1 MTRYLPLIL
10 AAGLAVLVLVAG
22 CTTQPAGSATA
33 SPGVH
38 ATTEKSM
45 APVHTPAPA
54 EKTTVPIAAQTSVK
68 TLPPTQTTLPRISV
82 PEGYIAQYYTYRL
95 NGKSDII
102 PLALSTK
109 VYQDYTKKDSPSI
122 HNGNSSYFLGYI
134 NDPEQ
139 QPYIAALAKAIQ
151 EKTPVKD
158 DQARIA
164 ISLVQ
169 HIPYHDGTQYRYP
182 YEVLYNG
189 KGVCG
194 EKSML
199 LALLL
204 KELGFG
210 SSVFYLLPEDHMTAG
225 IKVSSPY
232 DFRNSGYAFIEA
244 TEPYIITD
252 SVTDTLAAYRFTSTM
267 EVTPVGTGQALQSIA
282 NDYNDAREWAALEAK
297 GKTLATAD
305 YAAWQALNTKYD
317 LRYYTCEKCPIPSI
331 A

>member
-1 MTRYLPLIL
+1 MTRDLPLVI

-22 CTTQPAGSATA
+22 CTTQPVGPATA

-38 ATTEKSM
+38 AITEKSIV
-45 APVHTPAPA
+45 PVHTTTPS
-54 EKTTVPIAAQTSVK
+54 EKNTVPIAAQTSVK
-68 TLPPTQTTLPRISV
+68 QLPPTQTTLPRISV

-109 VYQDYTKKDSPSI
+109 VYQDYTKKDSPSV
-122 HNGNSSYFLGYI
+122 HNGNSSYFLGYV

-252 SVTDTLAAYRFTSTM
+252 SVTDSLAAFKFTSTL

-297 GKTLATAD
+297 GSTLSTAD
-305 YAAWQALNTKYD
+305 YATYQALNTKYD
-317 LRYYTCEKCPIPSI
+317 LRYYTCEVCKVPSV